1 LHVRAVKRNQLLA
14 GIHAKQPGNSGRSS
28 GVWWLSA
35 PRAAHAQTI
44 HPLDAVTQP
53 HRPSFPT
60 SVGKLTKRHTVM
72 DEISL
77 PLHEQLMLEQWR
89 RMVEQAGPGDLGS
102 LKTLSLKLIEYAA
115 TSRKFALTQAAAL
128 LPRAQNSSS

>member
-1 LHVRAVKRNQLLA
+1 
-14 GIHAKQPGNSGRSS
+14 
-28 GVWWLSA
+28 
-35 PRAAHAQTI
+35 
-44 HPLDAVTQP
+44 
-53 HRPSFPT
+53 
-60 SVGKLTKRHTVM
+60 M